1 MASDARKNI
10 RAETSYQELLP
21 NDDFNNHYKEI
32 SADISWIMSLIMPR
46 FNDFRAAI
54 GWDAHRSK
62 YITGD
67 YLLKIK
73 VCLEDCNVL
82 PSMFIY
88 CSRTLLQ
95 SLLELI
101 GH

>member
-1 MASDARKNI
+1 MSNSYQMASDARKNI

-21 NDDFNNHYKEI
+21 NNDFNNHYKEI

-73 VCLEDCNVL
+73 VCLEEQ
-82 PSMFIY
+82 
-88 CSRTLLQ
+88 CSP
-95 SLLELI
+95 
-101 GH
+101 

>member
-1 MASDARKNI
+1 MYFDLCASHPMAARNSLNRGI
-10 RAETSYQELLP
+10 INDIIHEISAETSYQELLP

-67 YLLKIK
+67 YLLQIK
-73 VCLEDCNVL
+73 DCLEEQ
-82 PSMFIY
+82 
-88 CSRTLLQ
+88 CSL
-95 SLLELI
+95 
-101 GH
+101 